1 MKRLVFVFLLLFTAF
16 TLWAVDPILNMS
28 GSSGIDI
35 HAYMGANINVYINLL
50 TYNGPEGV
58 PFDIMGE
65 DVLGK
70 AGDEN
75 LNTGR
80 LFATWSLRTNTQTR
94 VLRISATPLTHI
106 PDAESSATTEIN
118 YRLVFSLDTKNN
130 TKLFVYST
138 GNDEPFAFMAD
149 MNDYETDQGETIN
162 MPVASSNQ
170 GVRIVLCKF
179 SHADVGANFQ
189 AFTKD
194 DVFSIIPYT
203 DEERNAWPIGEY
215 TATITLTIGAS

>member
-1 MKRLVFVFLLLFTAF
+1 MKRLILVILLSFAAF
-16 TLWAVDPILNMS
+16 TIWAVDPVLNMS
-28 GSSGIDI
+28 GSSGIDL
-35 HAYMGANINVYINLL
+35 HAYMGANINVFINLL
-50 TYNGPEGV
+50 PYNGQDGV

-70 AGDEN
+70 VGDES
-75 LNTGR
+75 LNSGR

-94 VLRISATPLTHI
+94 VLRISATPLTHV
-106 PDAESSATTEIN
+106 PDEQSSAETEIN

-138 GNDEPFAFMAD
+138 GDDEPFAFMAD

-179 SHADVGANFQ
+179 SHAAVGANFQ
-189 AFTKD
+189 EFTKD
-194 DVFSIIPYT
+194 DVFTIIPYT

-215 TATITLTIGAS
+215 SATITLTIGAN